1 MKSLQDQLL
10 NAGLIDKKK
19 AKKIT
24 KASKKQKGQELRN
37 KEHSET
43 EAQLQAKKSLQEKKT
58 HDQSLNQQQKD
69 AAERKAIAAQ
79 VIQIITLNKIDR
91 RGGEVEY
98 NFSDGKKIKKL
109 LMSNKLL
116 NLITRGVLCIARC
129 GDKYEIIP
137 KPVADKIRERDADSI
152 LVYLTPASS
161 DAESTDPEA
170 LSDEEYYAKFEIPD
184 DLMW

>member
-24 KASKKQKGQELRN
+24 KASKKQKGQSLRN

-43 EAQLQAKKSLQEKKT
+43 EAQQEAKKEL
-58 HDQSLNQQQKD
+58 QQKKLRD
-69 AAERKAIAAQ
+69 QTLNKQQKEAAEEKAIAAQ
-79 VIQIITLNKIDR
+79 VIQIITLNKIDK
-91 RGGEVEY
+91 RGGDVEF
-98 NFSDGKKIKKL
+98 NFSDKKKIKKIL
-109 LMSNKLL
+109 LSNKLV
-116 NLITRGVLCIARC
+116 NLITRGVLCVARC
-129 GDKYEIIP
+129 GESYEVIP
-137 KPVADKIRERDADSI
+137 RPVADKIRERDMDAV
-152 LVYLTPASS
+152 LVYNTPAK
-161 DAESTDPEA
+161 DCNAKADPEA